1 MKNSNQWV
9 VDRLKLI
16 PDVDSQVAIFKRQ
29 SSDGVRVLVQFGEGD
44 PVDIPSS
51 GQYLPWPDDPVQ
63 IESRN
68 GSLVMTGPAVAKPVE
83 GVISAAGSPKAT
95 VTVGG
100 KDYLMQL
107 RDGYTAVVGDPVTV
121 NWVTRLIEGKVT
133 APSVPPSGSP
143 GSSGPPP
150 GAFEL
155 VFQAQDSGSWNG
167 SRYYLNDVQA
177 SDSIMGAWWYG
188 NAIFDTLNGANVTSV
203 EIYLPLI
210 QELGV
215 ATIGR
220 HGYGVNTGVW
230 VGQVDGVALAPRNGW
245 VPLPLS
251 YADLTTGVSGISVTS
266 GNGLNRWKGVQ
277 ADGLSGA
284 IRIRG
289 TK

>member
-1 MKNSNQWV
+1 MRNSNQWV
-9 VDRLKLI
+9 IQKLAQM
-16 PDVDSQVAIFKRQ
+16 PDVHQQLAVFKGQ
-29 SSDGVRVLVQFGEGD
+29 AADGVRVTVKFGDGA

-51 GQYLPWPDDPVQ
+51 GQYLPWPEDSVQ
-63 IESRN
+63 IERRN
-68 GSLVMTGPAVAKPVE
+68 GQLVMTGPAKAKPAT
-83 GVISAAGSPKAT
+83 GTISAAGAPKAT

-100 KDYLMQL
+100 VDYLMPL

-121 NWVTRLIEGKVT
+121 NWVTQIIEGKVT
-133 APSVPPSGSP
+133 ATNAPPSTLPDAGAP
-143 GSSGPPP
+143 SGEP
-150 GAFEL
+150 FDIT
-155 VFQAQDSGSWNG
+155 FQAQESGSWNG

-188 NAIFDTLNGANVTSV
+188 SVIVDTLASATVTSV
-203 EIYLPLI
+203 EIYLPLV

-220 HGYGVNTGVW
+220 HGFGVNTGVW
-230 VGQVDGVALAPRNGW
+230 VGQVDAVPLSPRNDW

-251 YADLTTGVSGISVTS
+251 YAALATGVSGISVTS
-266 GNGLNRWKGVQ
+266 GNGLNRWLGVQ

-284 IRIRG
+284 IRMRG